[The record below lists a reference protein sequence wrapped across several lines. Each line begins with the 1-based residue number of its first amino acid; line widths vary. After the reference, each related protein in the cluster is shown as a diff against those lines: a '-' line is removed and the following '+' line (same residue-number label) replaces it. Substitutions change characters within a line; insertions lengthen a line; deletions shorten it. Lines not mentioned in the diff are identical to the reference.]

1 MNTLV
6 LEFKKLTPICLIV
19 VAIGSFAFS
28 PEAQAAP
35 APEIPT
41 PNPPAPGVLN
51 TRDGQSAMPFVTTG
65 FGNSAF
71 GAFSLFSNT
80 AGNGNTAVGVA
91 ALDLNNANNNT
102 AVGVATLLLNT
113 GDFNTAVGGAAGINN
128 DTGSNNIYIGDSG
141 AAGESNVIA
150 IGNIPSSETAYT
162 DFFVGGV
169 FGAAV
174 DAGTAVAVLVD
185 AGGKLGTVPVAAAPG
200 RQGARHQAMLNESG
214 HSKFEEL
221 QARVAQQQKEIALLT
236 AQLKEQAAQIQKV
249 SARLE
254 LTRPEPKT
262 VLNNH

>member
-1 MNTLV
+1 MNTLIQ
-6 LEFKKLTPICLIV
+6 LKKITPLCLIV
-19 VAIGSFAFS
+19 FALGCFAFS
-28 PEAQAAP
+28 PKMQATP

-128 DTGSNNIYIGDSG
+128 DTGSNNIYIGDAG
-141 AAGESNVIA
+141 LAGESNVIA
-150 IGNIPSSETAYT
+150 IGNIASSGTAYT

-169 FGAAV
+169 FDAAV
-174 DAGTAVAVLVD
+174 DTATAVPVLVD
-185 AGGKLGTVPVAAAPG
+185 DTGKLGTVPVATAPG
-200 RQGARHQAMLNESG
+200 RQGARNQAMLNKSG

-221 QARVAQQQKEIALLT
+221 QATVAQQQRQIEVLT
-236 AQLKEQAAQIQKV
+236 TQLKEQAAQIQKV

-254 LTRPEPKT
+254 ASKPAPQ
-262 VLNNH
+262 VANNP